1 MDRVIYTAMT
11 GAQHILDQQATN
23 SHNLANATSTGFK
36 AQMDSFL
43 AVPVIGGALNT
54 RAFVVNASSGTD
66 FTPGAIEQT
75 GRSLDVAVQGKGWFS
90 VQRADG
96 SEGYTRNGA
105 FKVSENGMLQ
115 TSSGLSVLGDGGPV
129 TMPPN
134 SIVSI
139 AGDGTISTVNDSQ
152 HPGPSTPL
160 DRLKLVNPDESL
172 LTRGTDGLFEIP
184 SGKAPADPNVK
195 VVNGA
200 LESSNVNLVGAMVN
214 MISLARHFDL
224 QMTILKNAESSDSK
238 ASQIMQMS

>member
-23 SHNLANATSTGFK
+23 SHNLANAASTGFR
-36 AQMDSFL
+36 AQMDSFM
-43 AVPVIGGALNT
+43 AVPVNGGAVNT
-54 RAFVVNASSGTD
+54 RSFVVNATSGTD

-96 SEGYTRNGA
+96 SEGYTRNGS
-105 FKVSENGMLQ
+105 FKVSENGVLQ
-115 TSSGLSVLGDGGPV
+115 TASGQTVLGEGGPV

-134 SIVSI
+134 SIISI
-139 AGDGTISTVNDSQ
+139 AGDGTISTVNDAQ
-152 HPGPSTPL
+152 NPGPSTPL
-160 DRLKLVNPDESL
+160 DRLKLTNPEEKTL
-172 LTRGTDGLFEIP
+172 IRGTDGLFEVP

-200 LESSNVNLVGAMVN
+200 LESSNVNLVGSMVN
-214 MISLARHFDL
+214 MISLARQFDL
-224 QMTILKNAESSDSK
+224 QMTILKNAETGDSK
-238 ASQIMQMS
+238 ASQIMQLS

>member
-23 SHNLANATSTGFK
+23 AQNLANATSTGFR
-36 AQMDSFL
+36 AQMDSFR

-54 RAFVVNASSGTD
+54 RAFVVNATSGAD

-75 GRSLDVAVQGKGWFS
+75 GRSLDVAVQGRGWFS
-90 VQRADG
+90 VQRANG

-105 FKVSENGMLQ
+105 FKVSENGLLQ
-115 TSSGLSVLGDGGPV
+115 TSSGLSVMGEGGPI

-152 HPGPSTPL
+152 NPGPSTPL
-160 DRLKLVNPDESL
+160 DRLKLANPDEITL
-172 LTRGTDGLFEIP
+172 IRGTDGLFETP
-184 SGKAPADPNVK
+184 SGKAPADTNVK

-200 LESSNVNLVGAMVN
+200 LETSNVNLVGAMVN
-214 MISLARHFDL
+214 MISLARQFDL

-238 ASQIMQMS
+238 ASQIMQLS